1 MQISYTTKKLPSGNL
16 QVKFTV
22 EGGALPKY
30 GYLLIEGTRTDDEI
44 YDELRAR
51 IMMRQTAKLDL
62 MKFSFKEY
70 WKEDHNFF
78 MYSA

>member
-22 EGGALPKY
+22 EGGLMPKY
-30 GYLLIEGTRTDDEI
+30 GYLLIEGNCTDEEI
-44 YDELRAR
+44 FHELRCR
-51 IMMRQTAKLDL
+51 ILMRQSSNLDL